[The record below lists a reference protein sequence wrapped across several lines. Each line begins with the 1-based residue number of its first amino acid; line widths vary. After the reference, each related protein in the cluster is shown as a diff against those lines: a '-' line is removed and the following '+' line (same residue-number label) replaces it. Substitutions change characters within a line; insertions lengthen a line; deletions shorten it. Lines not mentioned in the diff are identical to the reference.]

1 MVNKIIMADI
11 NLTLISFD
19 ESLFAFVF
27 VFVFV
32 IVFFFVFVSIFV
44 FVITAVADIGLILA
58 SFDAT
63 LDF

>member
-1 MVNKIIMADI
+1 MINKIIVADI
-11 NLTLISFD
+11 NLTLVSFD
-19 ESLFAFVF
+19 EFVFAFVIVF
-27 VFVFV
+27 VFVF
-32 IVFFFVFVSIFV
+32 VFFFVFVSIFV